1 MTTLNCPI
9 CGKPTAPAYHPFCS
23 RRCQLVDLGHWL
35 GGNYKIPDTESDRD
49 WSKEA
54 ED

>member
-1 MTTLNCPI
+1 MMTLNCPI
-9 CGKPTAPAYHPFCS
+9 CGKPAVPVYHPFCS
-23 RRCQLVDLGHWL
+23 RRCQLIDLGHWL

-49 WSKEA
+49 WFKET